1 LPQRKRQEKTRKD
14 KKRQDKKKEK
24 KQEIRKRKRKM
35 ELNFIFKYYDREF
48 FESGI
53 GGERE
58 VKSDRKS
65 RPQFKKPKEK
75 TQRLFLS
82 PPWTNARGFTHHI
95 HIHSVISRFSST
107 QQCNDITK
115 ATFLR
120 ERERRAAIE
129 LGAKIFFFF
138 FSLLKKV
145 FSFHFSMAV
154 ILFFSLVII
163 PP

>member
-1 LPQRKRQEKTRKD
+1 
-14 KKRQDKKKEK
+14 
-24 KQEIRKRKRKM
+24 M

-82 PPWTNARGFTHHI
+82 PPWTNALD
-95 HIHSVISRFSST
+95 
-107 QQCNDITK
+107 C
-115 ATFLR
+115 
-120 ERERRAAIE
+120 RRL
-129 LGAKIFFFF
+129 LGASNITYTYTR
-138 FSLLKKV
+138 
-145 FSFHFSMAV
+145 
-154 ILFFSLVII
+154 
-163 PP
+163 